1 MKKNFKYGIPL
12 LIALSLS
19 VIPFNVSKAETIE
32 EKDLVTY
39 DAPDFDQLLLDDS
52 NNIDDNLK
60 VTNNQ
65 IENDK
70 FMDEG
75 DNIEV
80 NYEQNSNNRNSNEN
94 IVERDEPETIKKYED
109 NENENDSSKPRN
121 KKIDEKISN
130 MTLDEKIVK
139 C

>member
-12 LIALSLS
+12 LLALSLS
-19 VIPFNVSKAETIE
+19 VIPFSVSKAETIE

-80 NYEQNSNNRNSNEN
+80 NYEQNYNNRNSNEN

-109 NENENDSSKPRN
+109 NENENDSAKPRN
-121 KKIDEKISN
+121 KKKF
-130 MTLDEKIVK
+130 
-139 C
+139 